1 MSKKAK
7 KAAKTV
13 ARADRALT
21 HQAAQHRDTLPMRIA
36 GFLGEAADQPQLI
49 TASVGT
55 IAAGLIG
62 RRPDL
67 VRGGARMLA
76 AHLLATA
83 AKTAIKRS
91 IDRTRPAKAIRD
103 GSHHFAP
110 GDSHDHDMNSFP
122 SGHTAGAVAVA
133 RAATREIDGVAA
145 PAALGVGAIAA
156 IQPAAGNH
164 YLSDV
169 IVGGAIGWLAEAVV
183 DAVFERVT
191 GDDSR
196 RVRAPAEPPADGRTE
211 IEPDL
216 RSAHQSMR

>member
-1 MSKKAK
+1 MTKKKAK
-7 KAAKTV
+7 KAAK
-13 ARADRALT
+13 ALAKADRKAT
-21 HQAAQHRDTLPMRIA
+21 HGAARHRHEGPVRFA
-36 GFLGEAADQPQLI
+36 GFLAEVADQPQLV

-83 AKTAIKRS
+83 AKSAIKRS
-91 IDRTRPAKAIRD
+91 IDRTRPARALAD
-103 GSHHFAP
+103 GRHHFAP
-110 GDSHDHDMNSFP
+110 GDSSDHELNSFP

-133 RAATREIDGVAA
+133 RAAAREIDGVAA
-145 PAALGVGAIAA
+145 PAALGVGAVAA

-169 IVGGAIGWLAEAVV
+169 IVGGAIGWVAEALV
-183 DAVFERVT
+183 DAAFDRFT
-191 GDDSR
+191 R
-196 RVRAPAEPPADGRTE
+196 HR
-211 IEPDL
+211 
-216 RSAHQSMR
+216 

>member
-1 MSKKAK
+1 MSKKARKTAK
-7 KAAKTV
+7 KVANADRRLTHDAAK
-13 ARADRALT
+13 
-21 HQAAQHRDTLPMRIA
+21 HRDTLPMRIA

-91 IDRTRPAKAIRD
+91 IDRTRPAKALRD
-103 GSHHFAP
+103 GEHRFAP
-110 GDSHDHDMNSFP
+110 GSSHDHEMNSFP

-133 RAATREIDGVAA
+133 RAAAREIDGAAA

-183 DAVFERVT
+183 DAMFDRVAGAVT
-191 GDDSR
+191 RTVAD
-196 RVRAPAEPPADGRTE
+196 RAEK
-211 IEPDL
+211 
-216 RSAHQSMR
+216 